1 MKNYFAKKYCASNMQ
16 AGISGGGSLPM
27 HIDKFFEVRDITII
41 LLFVKKMN

>member
-1 MKNYFAKKYCASNMQ
+1 MKNYFAKKYCAPNMQ
-16 AGISGGGSLPM
+16 AAISGGGILPM